1 VRDALSS
8 SRHPLKNRCQ
18 FMKYIRGLSVA
29 WMLILSSASY
39 AGEIVLVRAAITARE
54 QERSIGVAATF
65 YGLTVQ
71 TVTVSSDRPPLSIPA
86 ETPIVEALNQ
96 KSTLALAIQAEAL
109 PLIDKAKVLRA
120 TRRGAAA
127 SIPVLVFGVTANSD
141 IRALNAWTEGRIIGV
156 APLDAGSSSQTFV
169 IGRIPAI
176 TGQLSSTEISFESRR
191 AYALQ
196 LDEKR
201 DTEHIAALRE
211 GQEERPVVVGF
222 GAGPSRFFVACE
234 LPPFQKSVTA
244 WDPQQVLSAFPSMA
258 PAFMFVK
265 YSAGERGW
273 HAIDHYANLTIDDAW
288 LRQPY
293 GYLDYEDLLAEMK
306 RHDFHTTVAFIPWNY
321 DRSEPGVVSLI
332 RKHPGRFSICV
343 HGDNHDHKEFTTDQD
358 KPLSRQIFAIKQ
370 ALGRM
375 DRFQSLTGIPYDK
388 VMVFPHSIGGEG
400 VLEGLKSYNYLATV
414 NGWNVPMD
422 RANPPDLSFAL
433 RPVTL
438 SYGNFPSISR
448 YSAEVPIPRSLIA
461 VGAFLDNPLL
471 FYGHHGMFA
480 SGIGAFDAVADDVN
494 KIEPATRWRS
504 LGEIVRHLYLVRLRD
519 DLSFD
524 VLAFSSTISLEN
536 NSSRDLVFHL
546 RKQEN
551 NHSAIKEIDVNGK
564 PYRYNVQ
571 GDELAMS
578 LSVPP
583 GQTRSLAIQY
593 DNDLTTAPTNISKDS
608 ALVYV
613 LRMASDFRDI
623 TLPKLPLGDNL
634 VLYYYA
640 HDMTPTQFCVYAAA
654 LAAAG
659 ILAAIGL
666 RRLAGR
672 SSRTAGPGINS

>member
-1 VRDALSS
+1 
-8 SRHPLKNRCQ
+8 
-18 FMKYIRGLSVA
+18 MKYICRLTVA

-39 AGEIVLVRAAITARE
+39 AGEIVLVRAAMTARE
-54 QERSIGVAATF
+54 QERSIAVAAKF

-71 TVTVSSDRPPLSIPA
+71 TVTVSSDRSRLSISA
-86 ETPIVEALNQ
+86 ETSIAEALNR

-109 PLIDKAKVLRA
+109 PLIDKTNVLRA
-120 TRRGAAA
+120 THRGAAA

-141 IRALNAWTEGRIIGV
+141 IRALHAWTEGRIIGV
-156 APLDAGSSSQTFV
+156 APLEAGSSSQTYV

-176 TGQLSSTEISFESRR
+176 TGQLSRAEIDFESGR
-191 AYALQ
+191 AYSLQ

-201 DTEHIAALRE
+201 DTEHIAAVKE

-222 GAGPSRFFVACE
+222 RAGPSRFFIACE
-234 LPPFQKSVTA
+234 LTLSQRSVTA
-244 WDPQQVLSAFPSMA
+244 WDPQHILSAFPSIA
-258 PAFMFVK
+258 PAFMFVR

-293 GYLDYEDLLAEMK
+293 GYLDYENLLAEMK

-321 DRSEPGVVSLI
+321 DRSEPGVVSLV
-332 RKHPGRFSICV
+332 RSHPDRFSICV
-343 HGDNHDHKEFTTDQD
+343 HGDNHDHKEFTTDPG
-358 KPLSRQIFAIKQ
+358 KPLTLQIFAVKQ

-375 DRFQSLTGIPYDK
+375 DRFQALTGIPYDK

-400 VLEGLKSYNYLATV
+400 VLAGLKSNNYLATV

-438 SYGNFPSISR
+438 SYANFPSISR
-448 YSAEVPIPRSLIA
+448 FSAEVPVPRSLIA
-461 VGAFLDNPLL
+461 IGAFLDNPLL

-480 SGIGAFDAVADDVN
+480 RGISAFNAVADEVN
-494 KIEPATRWRS
+494 KVEPATRWRS
-504 LGEIVRHLYLVRLRD
+504 LGEIVRHLYLVKLRD
-519 DLSFD
+519 DLSYD

-546 RKQEN
+546 RKPESD
-551 NHSAIKEIDVNGK
+551 HSAIKEIDVNGR
-564 PYRYNVQ
+564 PYLYNVQ
-571 GDELAMS
+571 GDEIAMS
-578 LSVPP
+578 LTVPP
-583 GQTRSLAIQY
+583 GQTRALAIQY
-593 DNDLTTAPTNISKDS
+593 TNDLTTAPANVSKDS
-608 ALVYV
+608 ALVYL

-623 TLPKLPLGDNL
+623 TLPKLPLGSNL

-640 HDMTPTQFCVYAAA
+640 HEMSPTQFCVYAAT

-666 RRLAGR
+666 RRLVGR
-672 SSRTAGPGINS
+672 SSRTASPGINGLDRAE